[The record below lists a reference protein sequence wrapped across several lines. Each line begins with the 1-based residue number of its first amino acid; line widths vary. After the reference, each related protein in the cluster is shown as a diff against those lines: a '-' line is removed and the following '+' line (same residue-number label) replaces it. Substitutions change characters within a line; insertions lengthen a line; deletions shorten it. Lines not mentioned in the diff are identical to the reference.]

1 MKVNLIYSGDN
12 NSLNEI
18 IITYLF
24 TVINGELNV

>member
-1 MKVNLIYSGDN
+1 MKVNLIYSSDN